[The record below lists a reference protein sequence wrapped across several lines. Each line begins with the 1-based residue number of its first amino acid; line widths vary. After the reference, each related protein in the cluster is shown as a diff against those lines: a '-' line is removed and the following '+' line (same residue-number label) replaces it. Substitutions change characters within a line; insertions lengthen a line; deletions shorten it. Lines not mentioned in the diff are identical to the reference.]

1 MRASLVNLS
10 DIIREAPF
18 MPEYDFREIYEQY
31 RPRLLHY
38 LRGLLPEADAED
50 ALQEAFEKID
60 RSLHSYRGEASLS
73 TWIYRIATNTA
84 YDRLR
89 RKPVGTTGLDKLEPE
104 QESAPSFEF
113 QMIRSEMTGCIRAVI
128 NSLPEN
134 YRTVI
139 ALSDL
144 EGFKD
149 EEIADILNISLRA
162 AKVRLHR
169 ARAKLRAELEK
180 VCNFYRSEDNEFS
193 CDLKNT
199 FRDLRKQI
207 K

>member
-1 MRASLVNLS
+1 MQVSLVSFSEIN
-10 DIIREAPF
+10 REALS
-18 MPEYDFREIYEQY
+18 MPEYDFREIHEQF

-38 LRGLLPEADAED
+38 LRGLLPEGEAED
-50 ALQEAFEKID
+50 AVQEVFEKVD
-60 RSLHSYRGEASLS
+60 RSLGSYRGEANIS
-73 TWIYRIATNTA
+73 TWIFRIATNTA

-89 RKPVGTTGLDKLEPE
+89 KKPVGMTGLDKLEPE
-104 QESAPSFEF
+104 QESGPSFEF
-113 QMIRSEMTGCIRAVI
+113 QMIRSEMAGCIRAVI

-149 EEIADILNISLRA
+149 DEIAEILEISLRA

-199 FRDLRKQI
+199 FRDFK
-207 K
+207 KEFK

>member
-1 MRASLVNLS
+1 MRASLINLS
-10 DIIREAPF
+10 EIKREALF
-18 MPEYDFREIYEQY
+18 MPGYDFREIHKQY

-38 LRGLLPEADAED
+38 LRGLLPEGEAED
-50 ALQEAFEKID
+50 AVQEVFEKID
-60 RSLHSYRGEASLS
+60 RSLGTYRGEAALS
-73 TWIYRIATNTA
+73 TWIFRIATNTA

-89 RKPVGTTGLDKLEPE
+89 KKPVGTTGLDKLEPE
-104 QESAPSFEF
+104 QESGPSFEF
-113 QMIRSEMTGCIRAVI
+113 QMIRSEMAGCIRAVI

-144 EGFKD
+144 EGFRD
-149 EEIADILNISLRA
+149 EEIAEILEISVRA

-199 FRDLRKQI
+199 FRDLRKRI